1 MYRSIYIHHW
11 YRMRIRMP
19 TLLPHTLKCT
29 SRKLIRIMCHH
40 GNASQIAYCS
50 SWFLDSKSSNGA
62 TSHISGSI
70 YIIKWYHLYCHVHW
84 NASQEN
90 QSDQNYWDKKTR
102 RWVQVNFYFVF
113 GRNIV
118 YWGGQDVVLPMVFS
132 VPFFIGW
139 IIWVIIRNTYWK
151 DKIRWLKFISSLPPK
166 FTSPRQHSM
175 KNSIIQ

>member
-70 YIIKWYHLYCHVHW
+70 YIY
-84 NASQEN
+84 
-90 QSDQNYWDKKTR
+90 DQNYWDKKTR
-102 RWVQVNFYFVF
+102 RWVQVNFNIVF